1 MNAENKKLEILIG
14 TLQGNKAK
22 FSTSNSIVVAF
33 NPTEYTLEKSN
44 GFAEA
49 TVPGLESP
57 LIQFSS
63 GKARSLSLELLL
75 DTYTY
80 GKQEDLRKTYIEKFE
95 KLVAVDGDIHA
106 PPPCKVVW
114 GTMEFIGFV
123 ESLSKKYV
131 MFLGDGTPVR
141 ARVSLKIKEYIPV
154 DIQLKKTKR
163 ASPDKRKYHTVEE
176 GDNLWQLAYQAYG
189 DATLWRIL
197 AEANHIDNP
206 IDLQRINVGSG
217 SPGQIH
223 PIGRLLTIPALSPQ
237 GLEKIRHE

>member
-1 MNAENKKLEILIG
+1 MNAENKKMEILIG
-14 TLQGNKAK
+14 TLQGNKAN
-22 FSTSNSIVVAF
+22 FSKSKSIIVAF

-49 TVPGLESP
+49 TVPGLDAP

-63 GKARSLSLELLL
+63 GKSRSLALELLL
-75 DTYTY
+75 DTYSY

-95 KLVAVDGDIHA
+95 KLVEVDGNIHA

-114 GTMEFIGFV
+114 GTMEFVGFV

-163 ASPDKRKYHTVEE
+163 ASPDKRKYHRVEE

-206 IDLQRINVGSG
+206 LDLQRIKTASV

-223 PIGRLLTIPALSPQ
+223 PIGRVLTIPALPSQ
-237 GLEKIRHE
+237 GLEEMTDE

>member
-1 MNAENKKLEILIG
+1 MNSENKKLEILIG

-22 FSTSNSIVVAF
+22 FSTSNSIIVAF

-49 TVPGLESP
+49 TVPGLDSP

-63 GKARSLSLELLL
+63 GKSRSLTLELLL
-75 DTYTY
+75 DTYSY

-123 ESLSKKYV
+123 ESPGIEGRVVVLTDGETVFHGRVGDVIDGRYRIV
-131 MFLGDGTPVR
+131 GLGIE
-141 ARVSLKIKEYIPV
+141 SV
-154 DIQLKKTKR
+154 D
-163 ASPDKRKYHTVEE
+163 VE
-176 GDNLWQLAYQAYG
+176 
-189 DATLWRIL
+189 
-197 AEANHIDNP
+197 P
-206 IDLQRINVGSG
+206 IDGRGQQTLRLSSESSSG
-217 SPGQIH
+217 
-223 PIGRLLTIPALSPQ
+223 L
-237 GLEKIRHE
+237 